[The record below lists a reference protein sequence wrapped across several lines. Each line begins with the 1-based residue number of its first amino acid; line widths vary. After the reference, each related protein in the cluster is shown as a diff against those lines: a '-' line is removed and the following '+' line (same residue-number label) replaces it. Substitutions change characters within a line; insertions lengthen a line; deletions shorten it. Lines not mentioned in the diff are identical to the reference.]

1 MKIQNATALVTGA
14 NRGIGRALVAA
25 LLQAGAAK
33 VYAAARD
40 LSQLAETIALDPSRV
55 VALRLDVSD
64 PSSIEA
70 AAAKA
75 SEVTLLV
82 NNAGVLD
89 FGSALDMPLE
99 AIQRNFEV
107 NFYGPLLMARAFAP
121 VIARQGGG
129 AIVNLSSVVALASMP
144 GLAGYNASKAALWS
158 LTQSLRGTLAPKGI
172 AVHGV
177 FPGPVDTDMA
187 AEITFPKTSPAEVA
201 HAIVSGVAEGSEDIF
216 PDGMSRQVY
225 DAWKADHKAVERQ
238 FAAV

>member
-1 MKIQNATALVTGA
+1 MKIENATALVTGA
-14 NRGIGRALVAA
+14 NRGIGRAIVAA
-25 LLQAGAAK
+25 LLAGGVRK

-40 LSQLAETIALDPSRV
+40 TSSLAETIALDPARV

-64 PSSIEA
+64 PATIDA
-70 AAAKA
+70 AASTAA
-75 SEVTLLV
+75 DVTLLV

-89 FGSALDMPLE
+89 FGSALDMPLP
-99 AIQRNFEV
+99 AIARNFEV

-121 VIARQGGG
+121 IIERQGGG

-158 LTQSLRGTLAPKGI
+158 LTQSLRGSLAAKGV

-201 HAIVSGVAEGSEDIF
+201 HAILAGVAEGSEDIF

-225 DAWKADHKAVERQ
+225 DAWKTDHKAVERQ